1 MVTRPFPRG
10 CGLRG
15 TYADRAV
22 RHASYTPGDPLPRR
36 PSRVR
41 PATLAAALAVVL
53 LVGGCAAASTPA
65 TPATPAGTA
74 SSAVQVII
82 VKYAGGVITPA
93 EGRVLVPLGHK
104 VEIRVTSDVSEI
116 VHNHYNNV
124 EQDVA
129 PGGTVVFDFTADQPG
144 LYEVEL
150 HKSNKL
156 LMQLQIQ

>member
-41 PATLAAALAVVL
+41 PATLAAALAVAL

-65 TPATPAGTA
+65 TPAGTA
-74 SSAVQVII
+74 SSAVQVIT